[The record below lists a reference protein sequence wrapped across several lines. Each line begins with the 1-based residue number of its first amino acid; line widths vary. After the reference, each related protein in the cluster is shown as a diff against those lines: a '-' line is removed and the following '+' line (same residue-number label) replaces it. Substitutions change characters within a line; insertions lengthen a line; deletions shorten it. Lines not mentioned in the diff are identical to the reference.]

1 MNRKMRRIYLFIII
15 IGFAFSSCS
24 KSFLNDTPI
33 GELSETQVQ
42 TPDNLEGLVVSAYSV
57 LNGQFDE
64 ASNAF
69 NSPASNWS
77 FGDVVS
83 DDAYKGGGGT
93 GDQNQIHLMEIFQT
107 NPSII
112 DMDRKWMALYEG
124 VKRANLAI
132 RELNQ
137 SETFDPTLKTQRIAE
152 MRFLRGHYYFEL
164 KKIYNRIPWID
175 ETAESTDAYYKSNTE
190 LTSDQLWQKI
200 LDDFDAAYKVLPAT
214 QDEPARP
221 TKWAARA
228 YMAKCYIF
236 MQDWN
241 DAITAADDV
250 ISSGKYHLMD
260 NFRDV
265 FLPDNDNGPEVVFAV
280 QNSINDGSPNNYN
293 GSIGDRLLTPG
304 GPYPNYGFL
313 RPSQNLV
320 NSFKTDA
327 SGMPVE
333 DNVNVT
339 DNDYVDPRLDHTV
352 GRHGIPYLD
361 MGIYNWEPRDPVTYG
376 EFIQKKRQV
385 SKNSPA
391 YLQVWP
397 YVTSMNYYI
406 IRYADVLL
414 WRAEAAIE
422 TGDLETGRTYINM
435 VRGRAKNSEVVKFDD
450 GTPAANYSIDTY
462 NTPFADKAEATTALR
477 TERRL
482 EFALEGHRFFD
493 LVRWGIADS
502 VMNNYFA
509 VEKTRRTHLSN
520 AHFTAGKNEYDPIPQ
535 AMVDLGKGMIT
546 QNPGY

>member
-1 MNRKMRRIYLFIII
+1 MRRIYLFIII
-15 IGFAFSSCS
+15 IGFGFSSCS

-112 DMDRKWMALYEG
+112 DVDRKWLALYEG

-132 RELNQ
+132 RELNK
-137 SETFDPTLKTQRIAE
+137 SETFDPELKKQRIAE

-164 KKIYNRIPWID
+164 KKIYNHIPWID
-175 ETAESTDAYYKSNTE
+175 ETDETTDSYYKSNTE

-200 LDDFDAAYKVLPAT
+200 LDDFDAAYKVLPAD
-214 QDEPARP
+214 QSAEPARP

-250 ISSGKYHLMD
+250 INSGKYHLMD

-361 MGIYNWEPRDPVTYG
+361 MGIYDWEPRDPVTYG

-435 VRGRAKNSEVVKFDD
+435 VRGRAKNSEVVKLDD
-450 GTPAANYSIDTY
+450 GTPAANYNIDTY

-493 LVRWGIADS
+493 LVRWGVADS